1 MFAMNKISSQLIVVV
16 FVALG
21 VFGLGVAGT
30 IGFQSYSDLEE
41 VALEQVETSA
51 HLFKSD
57 YETVI
62 GRVYDAISAVG
73 TDQSI
78 SEQIVLLSTYGPL
91 YSEDSEMVGRDIEEA
106 LTSFY
111 LQAQLKIVRSLIHL
125 LPQNNLSHLAL
136 YHLDP
141 FNSFENSHPL
151 PAFIING
158 DTVWLYRYHSKAV
171 NSNFTVYKLPL
182 VNLNVGED
190 LFDISSVYQER
201 ADFFYDTIGVEKVSD
216 LPFEHFKALGRPKIY
231 SGGHVIHTLNG
242 EFGAAVWAPISSN
255 LTSPKTWERT
265 PAYASVIV
273 GMHELTQSGLNAISL
288 RLDAD
293 IAIESDE
300 NVWISTINGHERF
313 KMTET
318 QHTVI
323 DEAQYLFS
331 EVSIDLPSNKPE
343 EIFNVIALKPTEGL
357 MDRTKSLISRLFIL
371 SFVAIMLTAF
381 AIYILVRSKLR
392 DPLENLMDGVKKM
405 QEGRADVQVDIHVKN
420 ELATLGRSFNE
431 MAKDVQQK
439 SKELQ
444 LANDT
449 LEGKVKKRT
458 QDLQSAQKKLILSEK
473 MASLGQLVAGVAHEI
488 NTPLGNCV
496 TALSFNADTLEELK
510 RKYADQKLTAT
521 DFRQFLS
528 SSSESMQLMEKNLMR
543 AAELMRTF
551 KNVAVSQSVE
561 EVSSFRLKQHIE
573 EVLLTL
579 NPQMRHSKIDV
590 SIDVDEGIEVKSFA
604 GAYYQ
609 LMSNLI
615 LNSVRHAFPDKKGH
629 ISIKIEK
636 QAEALYFSYSDDGA
650 GMDPQTLNKIFDPF
664 FTTKRGAGGTGLGMY
679 MIYNIVTQLLGG
691 SIKASSVQGEG
702 TQFEIL
708 LPIELPQKNAGA
720 EHYSI

>member
-1 MFAMNKISSQLIVVV
+1 
-16 FVALG
+16 
-21 VFGLGVAGT
+21 
-30 IGFQSYSDLEE
+30 
-41 VALEQVETSA
+41 
-51 HLFKSD
+51 
-57 YETVI
+57 
-62 GRVYDAISAVG
+62 
-73 TDQSI
+73 
-78 SEQIVLLSTYGPL
+78 
-91 YSEDSEMVGRDIEEA
+91 
-106 LTSFY
+106 
-111 LQAQLKIVRSLIHL
+111 
-125 LPQNNLSHLAL
+125 
-136 YHLDP
+136 
-141 FNSFENSHPL
+141 
-151 PAFIING
+151 
-158 DTVWLYRYHSKAV
+158 
-171 NSNFTVYKLPL
+171 
-182 VNLNVGED
+182 
-190 LFDISSVYQER
+190 
-201 ADFFYDTIGVEKVSD
+201 
-216 LPFEHFKALGRPKIY
+216 
-231 SGGHVIHTLNG
+231 
-242 EFGAAVWAPISSN
+242 
-255 LTSPKTWERT
+255 
-265 PAYASVIV
+265 
-273 GMHELTQSGLNAISL
+273 
-288 RLDAD
+288 
-293 IAIESDE
+293 
-300 NVWISTINGHERF
+300 
-313 KMTET
+313 
-318 QHTVI
+318 
-323 DEAQYLFS
+323 
-331 EVSIDLPSNKPE
+331 
-343 EIFNVIALKPTEGL
+343 
-357 MDRTKSLISRLFIL
+357 
-371 SFVAIMLTAF
+371 
-381 AIYILVRSKLR
+381 
-392 DPLENLMDGVKKM
+392 M

-449 LEGKVKKRT
+449 LEGKVKKRI

-691 SIKASSVQGEG
+691 SIKASSVQGKG

-708 LPIELPQKNAGA
+708 LPVELPQKNAGA

>member
-1 MFAMNKISSQLIVVV
+1 
-16 FVALG
+16 
-21 VFGLGVAGT
+21 
-30 IGFQSYSDLEE
+30 
-41 VALEQVETSA
+41 
-51 HLFKSD
+51 
-57 YETVI
+57 
-62 GRVYDAISAVG
+62 
-73 TDQSI
+73 
-78 SEQIVLLSTYGPL
+78 
-91 YSEDSEMVGRDIEEA
+91 
-106 LTSFY
+106 
-111 LQAQLKIVRSLIHL
+111 
-125 LPQNNLSHLAL
+125 
-136 YHLDP
+136 
-141 FNSFENSHPL
+141 
-151 PAFIING
+151 
-158 DTVWLYRYHSKAV
+158 
-171 NSNFTVYKLPL
+171 
-182 VNLNVGED
+182 
-190 LFDISSVYQER
+190 
-201 ADFFYDTIGVEKVSD
+201 
-216 LPFEHFKALGRPKIY
+216 
-231 SGGHVIHTLNG
+231 
-242 EFGAAVWAPISSN
+242 
-255 LTSPKTWERT
+255 
-265 PAYASVIV
+265 
-273 GMHELTQSGLNAISL
+273 MHELTQSGLNAISL

-691 SIKASSVQGEG
+691 SIKASSVQGKG

-708 LPIELPQKNAGA
+708 LPLELPQKNAGA